1 VSGRELVTVTMPQ
14 SSRASLAHIRSGI
27 RWHLAVGGLAF
38 LAIVFGLG
46 GMAATIDFAGA
57 IVTQGRLVV
66 DSSVKKVQHV
76 TGGTVAEIK
85 VKDGDR
91 VTAGELLIRLDAT
104 LAEANLGIYTKGI
117 DEIMVRRARL
127 QAERDGLDSLTFP
140 EDLVARAGE
149 PVVAELIKMETT
161 QFESRRAA
169 RDGQKDQLRKK
180 IAELEQ
186 QTTGI
191 RSEQDAIVRQSKF
204 TKDELVGLKSL
215 SKDLVPIDRMSSVER
230 QDAQYDGQLGQ
241 LIAEAGQAG
250 AEIAQAELQILQV
263 DADMKSDVA
272 KQLSEDESKLNE
284 MAEHKIAAE
293 DQLQKLEIRAPQDG
307 TVYQLAV
314 HGVGSVVGAGEP
326 IMLIVPRND
335 VLVVEGRIEP
345 NEVDRVH
352 VGSEAG
358 LRFTS
363 LGSRTTPEFTGK
375 VETVSPDI
383 VVDQRTGA
391 GYYVARVSLPPEA
404 MAKLG
409 EKLVP
414 GMPVEVLIATDKRTV
429 LSYLVRP
436 LGDQLMH
443 TFRER

>member
-1 VSGRELVTVTMPQ
+1 MSGRELAVMPP
-14 SSRASLAHIRSGI
+14 SSQASLAHIRKGL
-27 RWHLAVGGLAF
+27 RRHLAVGGLAF

-76 TGGTVAEIK
+76 TGGTVAEIN

-91 VTAGELLIRLDAT
+91 VKAGDLLIRLDAT
-104 LAEANLGIYTKGI
+104 LAAANLAIYTSGI

-127 QAERDGLDSLTFP
+127 QAERDGLDKIAFP
-140 EDLVARAGE
+140 ADIMARAGE
-149 PVVAELIKMETT
+149 PSVAELIKIETA

-169 RDGQKDQLRKK
+169 REGQKDQLRKK

-186 QTTGI
+186 QTNGI
-191 RSEQDAIVRQSKF
+191 RAEQDAIVRQSKF
-204 TKDELVGLKSL
+204 TKDELAGLKSL
-215 SKDLVPIDRMSSVER
+215 NKGLVPIERMSAVER

-241 LIAEAGQAG
+241 LLAEAGQAG
-250 AEIAQAELQILQV
+250 AEIAQAQLQILQV
-263 DADMKSDVA
+263 DADMKTDVA
-272 KQLSEDESKLNE
+272 KQLSDDESKLSE
-284 MAEHKIAAE
+284 MLEHKIAAE

-314 HGVGSVVGAGEP
+314 HAVGAVVGAGEP

-335 VLVVEGRIEP
+335 VLVVEARIEP

-375 VETVSPDI
+375 VATISPDI
-383 VVDQRTGA
+383 VLDQRTGA

-404 MAKLG
+404 MGKLG
-409 EKLVP
+409 DKLVP
-414 GMPVEVLIATDKRTV
+414 GMPVEILIATDKRTV

>member
-1 VSGRELVTVTMPQ
+1 VSGRELAVMPP
-14 SSRASLAHIRSGI
+14 SSQASLAHIRKGL
-27 RWHLAVGGLAF
+27 RRHLAVGGLAF

-76 TGGTVAEIK
+76 TGGTVAEIN

-91 VTAGELLIRLDAT
+91 VKAGDLLIRLDAT
-104 LAEANLGIYTKGI
+104 LAAANLAIYTSGI

-127 QAERDGLDSLTFP
+127 QAERDGLDKIAFP
-140 EDLVARAGE
+140 ADIMARAGE
-149 PVVAELIKMETT
+149 PSVAELIKIETA

-169 RDGQKDQLRKK
+169 REGQKDQLRKK

-186 QTTGI
+186 QTNGI
-191 RSEQDAIVRQSKF
+191 RAEQDAIVRQSKF
-204 TKDELVGLKSL
+204 TKDELAGLKSL
-215 SKDLVPIDRMSSVER
+215 NKGLVPIERMSAVER

-241 LIAEAGQAG
+241 LLAEAGQAG
-250 AEIAQAELQILQV
+250 AEIAQAQLQILQV
-263 DADMKSDVA
+263 DADMKTDVA
-272 KQLSEDESKLNE
+272 KQLSDDESKLSE
-284 MAEHKIAAE
+284 MLEHKIAAE

-314 HGVGSVVGAGEP
+314 HAVGAVVGAGEP

-335 VLVVEGRIEP
+335 VLVVEARIEP

-375 VETVSPDI
+375 VATISPDI
-383 VVDQRTGA
+383 VLDQRTGA

-404 MAKLG
+404 MGKLG
-409 EKLVP
+409 DKLVP
-414 GMPVEVLIATDKRTV
+414 GMPVEILIATDKRTV

>member
-1 VSGRELVTVTMPQ
+1 VSGKQLVAMPQ
-14 SSRASLAHIRSGI
+14 SSQASLDHIRAGM
-27 RWHLAVGGLAF
+27 RRHLMIGGLAF
-38 LAIVFGLG
+38 VAIVFGLG
-46 GMAATIDFAGA
+46 GMAASIDFAGA

-66 DSSVKKVQHV
+66 DSSVKKVQHIA
-76 TGGTVAEIK
+76 GGTVAELK
-85 VKDGDR
+85 VKDGDH
-91 VTAGELLIRLDAT
+91 VKVGDLLIRLDPT
-104 LAEANLGIYTKGI
+104 LAAANLAIYTKGI

-127 QAERDGLDSLTFP
+127 QAERDNLDKLTFP
-140 EDLVARAGE
+140 EDVMARTGE
-149 PVVAELIKMETT
+149 PEIADLIKIETT

-169 RDGQKDQLRKK
+169 RDGQKNQLGKK

-186 QTTGI
+186 QAVGI
-191 RSEQDAIVRQSKF
+191 KAQEDAINREAKF
-204 TKDELVGLKSL
+204 TKLELAGLHTLAKG
-215 SKDLVPIDRMSSVER
+215 LVPIDRMSAVER

-263 DADMKSDVA
+263 DQDMRSEVA

-284 MAEHKIAAE
+284 LSEHKIAAE
-293 DQLQKLEIRAPQDG
+293 DQLHKLEIRAPQDG
-307 TVYQLAV
+307 IVYQLSI
-314 HGVGSVVGAGEP
+314 HTVGGVVGAGEP

-335 VLVVEGRIEP
+335 VLVVEARIEP
-345 NEVDRVH
+345 NDVDRVH
-352 VGSEAG
+352 AGSEAG

-383 VVDQRTGA
+383 VTDQRTGA
-391 GYYVARVSLPPEA
+391 GFYVARVSLPAEA
-404 MAKLG
+404 MDKLGAKLM
-409 EKLVP
+409 P

-436 LGDQLMH
+436 LRDQFMH
-443 TFRER
+443 TFREK

>member
-1 VSGRELVTVTMPQ
+1 MSGRELVTTTMPQ
-14 SSRASLAHIRSGI
+14 SSKASLAHIRRGM
-27 RWHLAVGGLAF
+27 RWHLAIGGLAF
-38 LAIVFGLG
+38 VGIVFGLG

-76 TGGTVAEIK
+76 AGGTVAELK

-91 VTAGELLIRLDAT
+91 VKAGDLLIRLDAT
-104 LAEANLGIYTKGI
+104 LAAANLAIYTKGI
-117 DEIMVRRARL
+117 DEIMARRARF
-127 QAERDGLDSLTFP
+127 QAERDGLDKITFP
-140 EDLVARAGE
+140 DDIMARSSE
-149 PVVAELIKMETT
+149 PAIAELIKFETAE
-161 QFESRRAA
+161 FESRRDA
-169 RDGQKDQLRKK
+169 REGQKEQLRKK

-191 RSEQDAIVRQSKF
+191 KAEQDAIVRQSKF

-215 SKDLVPIDRMSSVER
+215 SKDLVPIDRISSVER

-241 LIAEAGQAG
+241 LVAEAGQAG
-250 AEIAQAELQILQV
+250 AEIAQAQLQILQV
-263 DADMKSDVA
+263 DTDMKSDVA

-307 TVYQLAV
+307 TVYQLSVHAV
-314 HGVGSVVGAGEP
+314 GAVVGAGEP
-326 IMLIVPRND
+326 IMIIVPRND
-335 VLVVEGRIEP
+335 VLVVEARIEP
-345 NEVDRVH
+345 NDVDRVH
-352 VGSEAG
+352 IGSEAG
-358 LRFTS
+358 IRFTS

-375 VETVSPDI
+375 VATISPDI
-383 VVDQRTGA
+383 VLDQRTGA

-404 MAKLG
+404 MESLG
-409 EKLVP
+409 GKLVP
-414 GMPVEVLIATDKRTV
+414 GMPVEILIATDKRTV

>member
-1 VSGRELVTVTMPQ
+1 VSRQLVATIPQ
-14 SSRASLAHIRSGI
+14 SSQASLAHIRLGM
-27 RWHLAVGGLAF
+27 RRHLVIGGLAF
-38 LAIVFGLG
+38 LVIVVGLG
-46 GMAATIDFAGA
+46 GMAANIDFAGA

-76 TGGTVAEIK
+76 AGGTVAELK
-85 VKDGDR
+85 VKDGDH
-91 VTAGELLIRLDAT
+91 VKAGDLLIRLDAT
-104 LAEANLGIYTKGI
+104 LAAANLAIYTKGI

-127 QAERDGLDSLTFP
+127 QAERDGLDKLTFP
-140 EDLVARAGE
+140 EDVVARGGE
-149 PVVAELIKMETT
+149 PAIADLIKIETS

-169 RDGQKDQLRKK
+169 REGQKNQLRKK

-186 QTTGI
+186 QAVGI
-191 RSEQDAIVRQSKF
+191 TVQEDAIKREAKF
-204 TKDELVGLKSL
+204 TREELAGLRSL
-215 SKDLVPIDRMSSVER
+215 SKDLVPIDRMSAVER
-230 QDAQYDGQLGQ
+230 QDVQYDGQLGQ
-241 LIAEAGQAG
+241 LVAEAGQVG

-263 DADMKSDVA
+263 DQDMRSEVA
-272 KQLSEDESKLNE
+272 KQLSDDESKLNE
-284 MAEHKIAAE
+284 MSEHKIAAE

-307 TVYQLAV
+307 TIYQLSV
-314 HGVGSVVGAGEP
+314 HTVGGVVGAGEP

-335 VLVVEGRIEP
+335 VLVVEARIEP
-345 NEVDRVH
+345 NDVDRVH
-352 VGSEAG
+352 VGSEGG

-375 VETVSPDI
+375 VETVTPDI
-383 VVDQRTGA
+383 VTDQRTGA

-404 MAKLG
+404 MEKLGAKLM
-409 EKLVP
+409 P

>member
-1 VSGRELVTVTMPQ
+1 VSRELITIPQ
-14 SSRASLAHIRSGI
+14 SSQASLAHIRSGM

-85 VKDGDR
+85 VKDGDQ
-91 VTAGELLIRLDAT
+91 VKAGDLLIRLDPT
-104 LAEANLGIYTKGI
+104 LAAANLAIYSKGI

-127 QAERDGLDSLTFP
+127 QAERDGLDKITFP
-140 EDLVARAGE
+140 DDILARASE
-149 PVVAELIKMETT
+149 PAIAELTKMETS
-161 QFESRRAA
+161 QFESRHAA
-169 RDGQKDQLRKK
+169 REGQKSQLSKK

-191 RSEQDAIVRQSKF
+191 EAEEDAIKRQSKF
-204 TKDELVGLKSL
+204 TKEELAGLHRL

-250 AEIAQAELQILQV
+250 AEIAQAQLQILQV
-263 DADMKSDVA
+263 DEDMRTDVA

-293 DQLQKLEIRAPQDG
+293 DQLEKLDIRAPQDG

-314 HGVGSVVGAGEP
+314 HGVGGVVGAGEP
-326 IMLIVPRND
+326 IMMIVPRND
-335 VLVVEGRIEP
+335 VLVVEARIEP
-345 NEVDRVH
+345 NDVDRVH

-375 VETVSPDI
+375 VATISPDI

-391 GYYVARVSLPPEA
+391 GYYVARVALPPEA
-404 MAKLG
+404 MQKLG

>member
-1 VSGRELVTVTMPQ
+1 VSRELITIPQ
-14 SSRASLAHIRSGI
+14 SSQASLAHIRSGM

-85 VKDGDR
+85 VKDGDQ
-91 VTAGELLIRLDAT
+91 VKAGDLLIRLDPT
-104 LAEANLGIYTKGI
+104 LAAANLAIYSKGI

-127 QAERDGLDSLTFP
+127 QAERDGLDKITFP
-140 EDLVARAGE
+140 DDILARASE
-149 PVVAELIKMETT
+149 PAIAELTKMETS
-161 QFESRRAA
+161 QFESRHVA
-169 RDGQKDQLRKK
+169 REGQKNQLSKK

-191 RSEQDAIVRQSKF
+191 QAEEDAIKRQSKF
-204 TKDELVGLKSL
+204 TKEELAGLHRL

-250 AEIAQAELQILQV
+250 AEIAQAQLQILQV
-263 DADMKSDVA
+263 DEDMRTDVA

-293 DQLQKLEIRAPQDG
+293 DQLEKLDIRAPQDG

-314 HGVGSVVGAGEP
+314 HGVGGVVGAGEP
-326 IMLIVPRND
+326 IMMIVPRND
-335 VLVVEGRIEP
+335 VLVVEARIEP
-345 NEVDRVH
+345 NDVDRVH

-375 VETVSPDI
+375 VATISPDI

-391 GYYVARVSLPPEA
+391 GYYVARVALPPEA
-404 MAKLG
+404 MQKLG